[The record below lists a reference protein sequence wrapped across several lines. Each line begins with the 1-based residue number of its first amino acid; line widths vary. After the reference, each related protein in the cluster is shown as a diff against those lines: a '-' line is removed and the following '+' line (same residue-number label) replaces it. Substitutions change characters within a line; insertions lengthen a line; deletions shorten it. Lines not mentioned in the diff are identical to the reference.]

1 VIGFVGVTDFAWYAF
16 LRERRAAEVN
26 FWQPSGGRAF
36 RAVRPGAPFFFKLK
50 RPHDAIAGFGFFSH
64 HSVVP
69 DWLAWQT
76 FGEGNGAPDLATLR
90 RSIARLRRDGGGGDA
105 RATSFPIGCIM
116 LRDCTFFA
124 EHEWM
129 RVPADFARNVVQGK
143 TYDLRSG
150 EGARLW
156 QECRLVAGLRE
167 GGAALGAEAPA
178 VAAGGRYGAGTIV
191 RPRLGQRSFRIAV
204 LDAYGRACAVST
216 EHSLPVLESAHIKPY
231 AEGGEHDVANGIC
244 MRADIHKLFD
254 AGYVTVDEDRRFV
267 VSRRL
272 KDDWDNGRVYYEWD
286 KHPIHL
292 PRNRQFWPDGEAL
305 EWHRRHRFIA

>member
-1 VIGFVGVTDFAWYAF
+1 MIGFVGVTDFAWYTF
-16 LRERRAAEVN
+16 LRERRATEVN

-36 RAVRPGAPFFFKLK
+36 RAVQPGAPFFFKLK

-90 RSIARLRRDGGGGDA
+90 RGIARLRRDGGGGDA
-105 RATSFPIGCIM
+105 RAGSFPIGCIM

-124 EHEWM
+124 EHEWV

-143 TYDLRSG
+143 RYDLRSS

-156 QECRLVAGLRE
+156 QECRLVAGLQV
-167 GGAALGAEAPA
+167 GAAALGAEAPTL
-178 VAAGGRYGAGTIV
+178 AGGDRYGAPIPV

-204 LDAYGRACAVST
+204 LDAYGRSCAVST

-272 KDDWDNGRVYYEWD
+272 KDDWDNGAVYYEF
-286 KHPIHL
+286 HGRPIHL
-292 PRNRQFWPDGEAL
+292 PRDRRLWPDREAL
-305 EWHRRHRFIA
+305 AWRQEKFIA